1 MSTATGKVLVQVE
14 YNYQYTARDGRLIAI
29 KQNEIYIL
37 LSRTNEHWW
46 HVKKDDQSKPFYLPA
61 HYVRELTSE
70 TAVSPGV
77 PSLVG
82 SDNAENQ
89 NSGEVS
95 KTQSVV
101 KNHWTVE
108 KSELFHQDKQ
118 GHNDNTC
125 DPVLEKENQPN
136 LSSIKPKDPSLNQL
150 ANDCPPSLRGS
161 NSSQHSLLPLEL
173 TPCYSEVAKASEK
186 NKQSNSKKFTTTIAP
201 KRLNSTVRVRT
212 KLQDNFAHRLSLM
225 EDLLPAVNPEGLDH
239 KLGLNKAKEIN
250 LSEKVYPLQRTS
262 FSQGSNSKRHSTVE
276 IGAVILGHPKPVET
290 NSSTLPQIQL
300 PDSENL
306 YESIPDIS
314 KPKTKSQKEEHSDVL
329 KGTQQS
335 SKYGDSSDCRH
346 WNLEQHTKLGGRDS
360 AYGGKSVQV
369 FNKKPEAVYQNVA
382 QLKQELAEE
391 QSVPNTGLT
400 NQQEEWETHTDQASG
415 QPFYYNPVTGETTWD
430 CPFNTLESRE
440 QQASSSLNSS
450 ISIPLAGWETHFD
463 EVSGQPY
470 YYNPATRETTW
481 ERPEQQEPDT
491 MDREDILR
499 DQRPPTPEQDYPE
512 LIEESPPGYRGHQ
525 RQPSNWS
532 QEDYSEP
539 QSPVDMPVYQSI
551 DPKPPPGW
559 SLELDQEGQMLYT
572 SEVTQEKWIRH
583 MDTNG
588 KYYYYNPDEDKSE
601 WELPQYEAHSNRHS
615 AGNGI
620 DQEGNLVFS
629 NWRHGQSLKMVP
641 PLRSE
646 PEEKSQSLDKAG
658 ILNKAKVADNGKR
671 IRKNWASSW
680 TVLQGGILT
689 FYKDPKNQSAGSL
702 KQAIGQIVP
711 EYTVELKGATI
722 GWAGKEKSSKKN
734 VLELKTRGGSE
745 YLIQYDTESVIGDW
759 YKMIN
764 ESILQM
770 LDTVSTDEV
779 DSAYD
784 IAASEKFNNK
794 EKDEKQSRFSL
805 KNPGVSTTETTDTKK
820 VKTKL
825 KKFLQRRPTL
835 QSVREK
841 GYIQD
846 QIFGCNLVDLCRRE
860 GTTVPRFVL
869 KCIEAIENRG
879 LDIDGLYR
887 VSGNLAI
894 IQKLRF
900 KVNHDENVNL
910 EEGPWD
916 DVHVITGALK
926 LFFRE
931 LPEPLFPY
939 NYFNNFI
946 AAIKLGDLAQRLSYM
961 KELISSL
968 PAPNHD
974 TMQILFRHLCKVIDC
989 RSQNRMSSQ
998 SMAIVFG
1005 PTLLKPETESGNIT
1019 VHMVYQN
1026 QIVEYILNQYQHL
1039 FNESQEFAGIR

>member
-14 YNYQYTARDGRLIAI
+14 YNYQYTARDGRLISI

-37 LSRTNEHWW
+37 LSRTNDHWW
-46 HVKKDDQSKPFYLPA
+46 HVRKDDQSKPFYLPA

-70 TAVSPGV
+70 RAVSPGV

-82 SDNAENQ
+82 SDAAENQ
-89 NSGEVS
+89 NSREVS

-101 KNHWTVE
+101 KIHRTVE
-108 KSELFHQDKQ
+108 KDELFHQDKQ
-118 GHNDNTC
+118 GHNDNKC

-136 LSSIKPKDPSLNQL
+136 LNSTKPKDPSLNQL

-186 NKQSNSKKFTTTIAP
+186 NKQSNNKKFTTTIAP
-201 KRLNSTVRVRT
+201 KRLNSTVRLRT
-212 KLQDNFAHRLSLM
+212 KLQDNFPNRLSLM
-225 EDLLPAVNPEGLDH
+225 ENLLPAVPAVNSEGLNH
-239 KLGLNKAKEIN
+239 NLALNKAKEIN
-250 LSEKVYPLQRTS
+250 FSEKVYPLQRTS
-262 FSQGSNSKRHSTVE
+262 FSQSGNSKKHSTVE
-276 IGAVILGHPKPVET
+276 IGAVILGQPKLVET

-300 PDSENL
+300 PESENL

-314 KPKTKSQKEEHSDVL
+314 KPKTKSQKEERSDAL
-329 KGTQQS
+329 K
-335 SKYGDSSDCRH
+335 
-346 WNLEQHTKLGGRDS
+346 
-360 AYGGKSVQV
+360 V

-391 QSVPNTGLT
+391 QLVPNTGLT
-400 NQQEEWETHTDQASG
+400 NQQEEWETHTDEASG
-415 QPFYYNPVTGETTWD
+415 QPFYYNPVTGQTTWD
-430 CPFNTLESRE
+430 CPFDTLESRE
-440 QQASSSLNSS
+440 QQASSSRSSS
-450 ISIPLAGWETHFD
+450 ISIPLAVWETHFD

-470 YYNPATRETTW
+470 YYNPETRETTW

-491 MDREDILR
+491 MDREDIIR

-512 LIEESPPGYRGHQ
+512 LTEESPPGFQRHQ
-525 RQPSNWS
+525 RQPSDWS

-559 SLELDQEGQMLYT
+559 SFELDQEGQMLYT

-588 KYYYYNPDEDKSE
+588 KYYYYNPDEGKSE

-629 NWRHGQSLKMVP
+629 HWRHGQSLKIVP

-722 GWAGKEKSSKKN
+722 GWAGKDKSSKKN

-764 ESILQM
+764 ESIFQLM
-770 LDTVSTDEV
+770 DTVSTDEV

-784 IAASEKFNNK
+784 IAAPEKLNNK

-805 KNPGVSTTETTDTKK
+805 KNPGVNTTETADTKK

-869 KCIEAIENRG
+869 KCIQAVENRG

-946 AAIKLGDLAQRLSYM
+946 AAIKLVDLAQRLNYM

-974 TMQILFRHLCKVIDC
+974 TMQVLFRHLCNVVDC

-1019 VHMVYQN
+1019 IHMVYQN